1 MLQVTYSSDTCLY
14 LLSLQ
19 VASLGHSSNL
29 WGKYLRTLPRPT
41 RCLDLSGL
49 VLQTPGNSPFFS
61 CSGSAHQPLPCTF
74 LIPTLVG
81 ITLQQFQ
88 HQASGIGVT
97 HSTPLWLSGEYPP
110 DASMHHG
117 KTSSSTGYQLHLQP
131 CSLLVS
137 WHRHPD
143 SASL

>member
-81 ITLQQFQ
+81 ITLQQLQ
-88 HQASGIGVT
+88 HQASGIGGNTQHAIVAVT
-97 HSTPLWLSGEYPP
+97 GIRSRCFNASWKNLLLHWLPTASTALF
-110 DASMHHG
+110 
-117 KTSSSTGYQLHLQP
+117 
-131 CSLLVS
+131 SLGLLA
-137 WHRHPD
+137 P
-143 SASL
+143 AP